1 MLLFDYV
8 ILTMHTASHCL
19 EYMTL
24 EWVERNHWDDELPM
38 FELLLNP
45 HLKILD
51 LLETNMLHI
60 NEKIHIVQLASVR
73 CSVKI
78 NSSFL
83 YRSELMNNFFNYSN
97 SLH

>member
-1 MLLFDYV
+1 
-8 ILTMHTASHCL
+8 
-19 EYMTL
+19 MTL
-24 EWVERNHWDDELPM
+24 EWVKRNHWVKKEM
-38 FELLLNP
+38 FELLMNP

-51 LLETNMLHI
+51 LSKLVKCHDMHI
-60 NEKIHIVQLASVR
+60 TDRVWIVLLASVR

-78 NSSFL
+78 NSLFL